1 MAAITD
7 DFQARWWALEQKMM
21 DKFGKKPDVEA
32 ILFLIGLQET
42 GFIRERISK
51 EQKQDLMHVAI
62 CTILSPSGYYIHEGK
77 DEEGWPHFK
86 QIKNKPKVIIANTIK
101 GFGIKSMENNPAW
114 HHRSPN
120 EQELTIFSNEL
131 EQKTN

>member
-42 GFIRERISK
+42 GFIREKISK

-86 QIKNKPKVIIANTIK
+86 QIKNNQT
-101 GFGIKSMENNPAW
+101 MDLM
-114 HHRSPN
+114 
-120 EQELTIFSNEL
+120 EQEAFLKDHILLYFSNI
-131 EQKTN
+131 NF